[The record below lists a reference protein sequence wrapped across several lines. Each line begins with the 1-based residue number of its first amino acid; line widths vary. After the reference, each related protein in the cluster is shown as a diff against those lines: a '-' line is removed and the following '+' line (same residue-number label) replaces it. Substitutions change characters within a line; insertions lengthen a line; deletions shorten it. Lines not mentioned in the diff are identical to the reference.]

1 MSATAY
7 PPLAPVAVPHSGRSI
22 GTTIVGSI
30 LIVIGALA
38 AISGGAL
45 LYLFGGDRV
54 LASAPHQ
61 VDTPT
66 SALVTDLGTITNTS
80 GVSVAIASPTLHVTA
95 SGSADRP
102 IFVGVGPAD
111 AVNRYLQGVSAD
123 RVTDL
128 ELSRFVLDT
137 IRQPGSATVQ
147 APAAQDFW
155 VATAQT
161 TAVADLTWEIKDGDY
176 SIVIMNA
183 DGSIGIDTEIG
194 AGVGLPGS
202 SAVWEL
208 VIVAGAVFV
217 VFGIAV
223 IVLGSRR
230 RSSAG

>member
-1 MSATAY
+1 MSAVTY
-7 PPLAPVAVPHSGRSI
+7 PPMAPAPVPQRGRSI

-38 AISGGAL
+38 VISGGAL

-61 VDTPT
+61 VATPT
-66 SALVTDLGTITNTS
+66 AAMVTDLGTITNTN
-80 GVSVAIASPTLHVTA
+80 GVTVAIASPTLHVTA

-111 AVNRYLQGVSAD
+111 AVDRYLTGVIAD

-128 ELSRFVLDT
+128 ELSRFDLDT
-137 IRQPGSATVQ
+137 VRQPGSTPAES
-147 APAAQDFW
+147 PAAQAFW

-161 TAVADLTWEIKDGDY
+161 TAVADLTWEIQDGNY

-183 DGSIGIDTEIG
+183 DGSVGIDTEIG

-208 VIVAGAVFV
+208 VIVTGAVFV
-217 VFGIAV
+217 VLGIAV
-223 IVLGSRR
+223 IVVGSRR
-230 RSSAG
+230 RSTVG

>member
-1 MSATAY
+1 MSATTY
-7 PPLAPVAVPHSGRSI
+7 PLATTPVPQRGHSI

-30 LIVIGALA
+30 LILIGALA

-54 LASAPHQ
+54 LASPPHQ
-61 VDTPT
+61 VITPT

-80 GVSVAIASPTLHVTA
+80 GVTIAIAAPTLHVTA

-111 AVNRYLQGVSAD
+111 AVDRYLKGVSAD

-137 IRQPGSATVQ
+137 VRQPGSTPAES
-147 APAAQDFW
+147 PAAQDFW

-161 TAVADLTWEIKDGDY
+161 TAVADLTWEIQDGNY

-183 DGSIGIDTEIG
+183 DGTVGIDTVVS

-208 VIVAGAVFV
+208 VIVAGAVVV
-217 VFGIAV
+217 VFGLGVLAV
-223 IVLGSRR
+223 GSRR
-230 RSSAG
+230 RTSVG

>member
-1 MSATAY
+1 MSAITY
-7 PPLAPVAVPHSGRSI
+7 PPQAPTSVPQRGHSI
-22 GTTIVGSI
+22 GTTIAGSI

-61 VDTPT
+61 VATPT
-66 SALVTDLGTITNTS
+66 SALVADLGTITNTS
-80 GVSVAIASPTLHVTA
+80 GVTVAIASPTLHVTA

-102 IFVGVGPAD
+102 IFVGVGPAA
-111 AVNRYLQGVSAD
+111 AVDRYLNGVSAD
-123 RVTDL
+123 RVNDL
-128 ELSRFVLDT
+128 ELSRFVLT
-137 IRQPGSATVQ
+137 TVRQPGSAP
-147 APAAQDFW
+147 AELPAAQDFW

-161 TAVADLTWEIKDGDY
+161 TAVADLTWEIQDGNY
-176 SIVIMNA
+176 SIVVMNA
-183 DGSIGIDTEIG
+183 DGSIGVDTEVG

-217 VFGIAV
+217 AFGTVV
-223 IVLGSRR
+223 IVVGSRR
-230 RSSAG
+230 RPGNG